1 MTVKKKLKVFFWFD
15 RYNLSKKTF
24 FHQNSSKKKLYHQKD
39 YRKISLLLKYEVAL
53 MSTLAVIAV
62 GKSLWQ
68 SFPSMILQSNP
79 SLFLSHNGKLGRGS
93 QSSSPSRREIILCLW
108 EVVHI
113 FFSQKVILSLLDDC
127 DPLPNFPLWLR
138 KRLGFDCKI
147 IDGKD
152 CQSEISNCNYC
163 QSAHKCYLIL

>member
-1 MTVKKKLKVFFWFD
+1 MTVKKKLEIFFWFD

-39 YRKISLLLKYEVAL
+39 NRKMSLLLKYEVAL

-93 QSSSPSRREIILCLW
+93 QSSSPSRREIRLLSGKKICAPPPINIQRYLFELSN
-108 EVVHI
+108 
-113 FFSQKVILSLLDDC
+113 FFSPKFEFI
-127 DPLPNFPLWLR
+127 F
-138 KRLGFDCKI
+138 
-147 IDGKD
+147 
-152 CQSEISNCNYC
+152 
-163 QSAHKCYLIL
+163 